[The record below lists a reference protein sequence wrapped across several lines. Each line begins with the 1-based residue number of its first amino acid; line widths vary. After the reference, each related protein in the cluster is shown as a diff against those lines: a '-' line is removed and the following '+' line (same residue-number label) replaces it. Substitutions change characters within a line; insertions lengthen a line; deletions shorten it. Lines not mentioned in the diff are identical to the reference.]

1 MGLESGKGEIW
12 ESRGHFLFGS
22 HYLEGHPPNLQLIYR
37 LTMKNRQI
45 VVVAV
50 ADIVYLLS
58 AILHAEHLVM
68 SPHFMLT
75 AIF

>member
-1 MGLESGKGEIW
+1 
-12 ESRGHFLFGS
+12 
-22 HYLEGHPPNLQLIYR
+22 
-37 LTMKNRQI
+37 MKNRQI

-58 AILHAEHLVM
+58 AILHAEHFVM